1 MSQAREIW
9 DFLVLSRDTF
19 EWCEGAMVLMTF
31 RWYEGAMVF
40 CVSIFSFCKET
51 TVIERKQWDGNDFCR
66 CYRCYGNIFS
76 KVSFRKYLVTAMFKV
91 LSQNYEAPWQRH
103 LKNTLQLK
111 ILRTWTN
118 IGVESA
124 TRNLTYNC
132 MLLFL
137 SNKPSFKIKPSV
149 DRIIF
154 AIIYLPFYLSIFC
167 VS

>member
-91 LSQNYEAPWQRH
+91 LSQQLRG
-103 LKNTLQLK
+103 TLTTTFEKHFTIEDFKDVDQH
-111 ILRTWTN
+111 RCQ
-118 IGVESA
+118 V
-124 TRNLTYNC
+124 C
-132 MLLFL
+132 
-137 SNKPSFKIKPSV
+137 NKKF
-149 DRIIF
+149 D
-154 AIIYLPFYLSIFC
+154 L
-167 VS
+167 